1 MTFPDTC
8 RGCVLLANALIWL
21 QAGEDEGQDSDDQ
34 QQQQAVNLSNTSP
47 PDPQKGFYSL
57 NTVLFI
63 LFYQTL

>member
-8 RGCVLLANALIWL
+8 RECVVLADALMWL
-21 QAGEDEGQDSDDQ
+21 QAGEDGEQDSDDQ
-34 QQQQAVNLSNTSP
+34 QQQQAVNLCNTSP

-57 NTVLFI
+57 NTVLFT